1 MAKLIKLFIINVLNK
16 WVEDLFMLVGI
27 GFLVYTTYSIN
38 ITAGNYLVGAVF
50 LLFGFLMAK
59 K

>member
-1 MAKLIKLFIINVLNK
+1 MAKLIRLFFINLLNN
-16 WVEDLFMLVGI
+16 WLEDLFVLLGV
-27 GFLVYTTYSIN
+27 GFLIYTTYSIN